1 MANIFKTPNIKMG
14 IYGKLTVASKHP
26 SDFYYLI
33 GMNVNDIILFDDGTD
48 ELREQGR
55 TILPRYYFIFVGT
68 KNGELQYKPYEF
80 SQYRIVVTTYVELII
95 SIDSIG

>member
-48 ELREQGR
+48 
-55 TILPRYYFIFVGT
+55 
-68 KNGELQYKPYEF
+68 
-80 SQYRIVVTTYVELII
+80 
-95 SIDSIG
+95 